1 MLIDHPEITGL
12 VYAQKSNARIY
23 LEMIFMS
30 ASTATTMNIARRRR
44 DEFDALSF
52 LENVIN
58 PVTGGGGAMRTI
70 SIMSPITPARK
81 ELVH

>member
-1 MLIDHPEITGL
+1 
-12 VYAQKSNARIY
+12 
-23 LEMIFMS
+23 MS
-30 ASTATTMNIARRRR
+30 ASTATTMNITRRRG

-58 PVTGGGGAMRTI
+58 PVTGGGSAMRTI
-70 SIMSPITPARK
+70 SIMPPITPAIK